1 MSNEFN
7 FSSTDS
13 IVNQVILTNTC
24 IHCRENNEITLNGND
39 LAKWR
44 NGGLIQNAFP
54 TLTDE
59 QRELI
64 QTGTHPKC
72 WDDMFLQED
81 EDD

>member
-13 IVNQVILTNTC
+13 IVNQVTLKNTC
-24 IHCRENNEITLNGND
+24 IHCRENNEIILNAND

-44 NGGLIQNAFP
+44 NGELIQNVFP
-54 TLTDE
+54 NLDYQ

-64 QTGTHPKC
+64 QTGIHPKC
-72 WDDMFLQED
+72 WDDMFPQED
-81 EDD
+81 EDE